1 MKDEQRMICVS
12 TEDKC
17 GVLVRVAGII
27 TAKGANIHRV
37 TACADQTRPGRSIIL
52 IVATVEPRLQERVL
66 KEINR
71 LVNVF
76 WALDV
81 TPTEARVVSDDGKVP
96 TSFCAIRTGEERI
109 GKTSF
114 GHGLLNE

>member
-1 MKDEQRMICVS
+1 MKDHQCMICVS

-27 TAKGANIHRV
+27 TAKGANIDRL
-37 TACADQTRPGRSIIL
+37 TACADRTRPGRSIIL
-52 IVATVEPRLQERVL
+52 IVATVESRLQERVV

-81 TPTEARVVSDDGKVP
+81 TQTVR
-96 TSFCAIRTGEERI
+96 TSFCANRTREETI
-109 GKTSF
+109 GKTSVT
-114 GHGLLNE
+114 HGAGTV